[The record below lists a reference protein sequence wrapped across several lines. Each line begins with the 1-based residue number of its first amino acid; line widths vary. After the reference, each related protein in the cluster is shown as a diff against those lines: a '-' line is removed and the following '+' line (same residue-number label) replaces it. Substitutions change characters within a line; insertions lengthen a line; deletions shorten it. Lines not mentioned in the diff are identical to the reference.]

1 MKKSMKFLL
10 TSTAVLTLLT
20 ACQTPSNQA
29 NQTSSTVQ
37 STQAVTLE
45 RGVWEDKLYER
56 LTKIISENGKLST
69 GYDANNKPYAVFDW
83 DNTTIINDIGEAT
96 FTYQISNL
104 EFKMTPEQFDVAIR
118 KNLPSDNFAAEW
130 NNKDG
135 QSVNIDKIAK
145 DLLSDYT
152 YLYNNYSG
160 MKGSQSLETVKE
172 SDQYKDFSA
181 KLRYLYEAVGDSFS
195 SDISYPWVT
204 YLFAGFTSEEVQALT
219 TKSIDYSLA
228 DKLEYQTWES
238 PETLKGEAG
247 QVSVKFKTGIRS
259 VAEMQNLY
267 KTLMENGI
275 DVYVCSAS
283 YYDVIIPYATSS
295 KYGYNV
301 PKENVTAMRL
311 AKDANGV
318 IQSELDSNYSQT
330 QGKGK
335 TETINKWIASKHANK
350 QPILIG
356 GDSNG
361 DVAMLSDFP
370 ELKAGIIFNR
380 LKATEKG
387 IGKLS
392 KEAVDTYDKTPLY
405 FLQGRDENKGILLHG
420 RETILLGKDKAELL
434 KK

>member
-1 MKKSMKFLL
+1 MKKSIKCLL
-10 TSTAVLTLLT
+10 TSTAVLTLLA
-20 ACQTPSNQA
+20 ACQAPTNQA
-29 NQTSSTVQ
+29 NSSQTTVQ
-37 STQAVTLE
+37 TKQETGLE

-56 LTKIISENGKLST
+56 LTKLIAENGKGSAN
-69 GYDANNKPYAVFDW
+69 YDANNKPYAVFDW

-96 FTYQISNL
+96 FTYQITHL
-104 EFKMTPEQFDVAIR
+104 AFKMTPEQFDRAIR
-118 KNLPSDNFAAEW
+118 KNLPADDFGKDW

-135 QSVNIDKIAK
+135 NSVNINKIAQ

-152 YLYNNYSG
+152 YIYQNYSG
-160 MKGSQSLETVKE
+160 MKGTQSLESIKE
-172 SDQYKDFSA
+172 TDQYKDFSA

-204 YLFAGFTSEEVQALT
+204 YLFAGFTSEEVQELT

-238 PETLKGEAG
+238 PASLKGEAG

-267 KTLMENGI
+267 KTLMANGI

-283 YYDVIIPYATSS
+283 YYDVIVPYATNS

-311 AKDANGV
+311 AKDNSGT
-318 IQSELDSNYSQT
+318 IQSELDSNYAQT

-335 TETINKWIASKHANK
+335 TETINKLIATKHNHK

-370 ELKAGIIFNR
+370 ELQAGIIFNR
-380 LKATEKG
+380 LKSTEKG

-392 KEAVDTYDKTPLY
+392 KDAVDTYDKTPLY
-405 FLQGRDENKGILLHG
+405 FLQGRDENKGVLLHG
-420 RETILLGKDKAELL
+420 RETILLEKDKAELL